1 VHVPERQQKSGRANR
16 RAPRGGALS
25 TSSLTPLRT
34 RRRALSF
41 SYLSGFFTT
50 TSTVLAAALPRV
62 FEDVNGRAVPAALP
76 AGSGG
81 PAAAA
86 TIGGDFS
93 PDGLDAVAQD
103 ATKKLEAEV
112 LAPMQ
117 RWLTAFATVAAR
129 MKRLEGVRLEVD
141 SRRRT
146 VVGLGAAVDAQR
158 LRLPHTRSKGE
169 WQMEQTIKKM
179 QHKENKLAGKLEEG
193 RGERERVGKRR
204 GERDRNPAPRTPTH
218 PLHFPSSLS
227 LPTAARQ
234 AFKEQEALV
243 FQQLAQLIRDAVWV
257 KSYLAAV
264 MRLQQEAFGCAA
276 AALGPAKAALAS
288 AGSAE
293 ATPAVTA
300 AASAAGVAASEY
312 GTAAVGVTPSE
323 HGHGIGAVHDTA
335 SPQVRETRE
344 RGGGTKN
351 EGVGVGGERERGAV
365 PGSPPLTQPLFPIF
379 SPFLSRPPAPPPPR
393 WAATRRPPSAR
404 RTAAAAAAWPPSSGR
419 GSGRPV
425 LPRPVRAR
433 APRARAT
440 TPTPAGTRGARTTG
454 TQPNRGRCGE

>member
-1 VHVPERQQKSGRANR
+1 M
-16 RAPRGGALS
+16 
-25 TSSLTPLRT
+25 
-34 RRRALSF
+34 
-41 SYLSGFFTT
+41 
-50 TSTVLAAALPRV
+50 

-276 AALGPAKAALAS
+276 AALGPAKAALAA

-351 EGVGVGGERERGAV
+351 EGVGVGGREREEPCRGRLLSHNLSSLSSLPFF
-365 PGSPPLTQPLFPIF
+365 PGL
-379 SPFLSRPPAPPPPR
+379 PPR
-393 WAATRRPPSAR
+393 RLQGGRLRGGRHRQGERRR
-404 RTAAAAAAWPPSSGR
+404 RRRRGR
-419 GSGRPV
+419 LLRVGQAVVPCC
-425 LPRPVRAR
+425 
-433 APRARAT
+433 
-440 TPTPAGTRGARTTG
+440 
-454 TQPNRGRCGE
+454 RGRCGRARVGRGRRLPRPPGLEGRVRPVRSRIGGGVVNEGVTGAS